1 MGSKARE
8 NAKATSLAF
17 VLLDFQHAESE
28 EERSVRDGVLTCS
41 SSEKLAGPEPF
52 IALKHMQATLY
63 LIRSEIGSQCSFS
76 RVQVLPKFTVRQ
88 PW

>member
-8 NAKATSLAF
+8 NAKAMGRLF

-52 IALKHMQATLY
+52 I
-63 LIRSEIGSQCSFS
+63 
-76 RVQVLPKFTVRQ
+76 VLQWTRHASIY
-88 PW
+88 